1 MVNERFHMS
10 VRIVV
15 PALLRQVTGGEKV
28 VSARGSN
35 IAEILNDLE
44 TRYPGI
50 KDKLVNEGQLKR
62 YVNIY
67 INDEDIRFS
76 NGLNTVVRPGD
87 ELTILP
93 AVAGGCG
100 HVKAIALHDMKQQAR
115 YNARS

>member
-28 VSARGSN
+28 VNARGSN

-50 KDKLVNEGQLKR
+50 KDKPCDSPQL
-62 YVNIY
+62 
-67 INDEDIRFS
+67 S
-76 NGLNTVVRPGD
+76 
-87 ELTILP
+87 
-93 AVAGGCG
+93 
-100 HVKAIALHDMKQQAR
+100 Q
-115 YNARS
+115 